1 MNLKI
6 TPAPDDMTRAMVMRL
21 TQELPLLETLD
32 LSGNDLDG
40 AAMVPMCFAT
50 PSKLNIVFDL
60 D

>member
-32 LSGNDLDG
+32 LSSNDLDG
-40 AAMVPMCFAT
+40 EAMAAICFAA
-50 PSKLNIVFDL
+50 PSKLKIVFDL